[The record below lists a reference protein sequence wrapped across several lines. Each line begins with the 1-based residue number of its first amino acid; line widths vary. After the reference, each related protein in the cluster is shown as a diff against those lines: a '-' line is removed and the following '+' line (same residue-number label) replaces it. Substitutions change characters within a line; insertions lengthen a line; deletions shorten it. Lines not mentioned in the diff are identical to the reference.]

1 MNTFILKDEKSHN
14 KKVGGWLAL
23 ICFAT
28 NMSQLPI
35 LLGNSIVKTSLLFFW
50 ILLFGYI
57 IFNYSD
63 KLKFSIIPIVGLVM
77 IFDVTI
83 LLEQLFIGQGYLTSN
98 FIYPIHLSLFILIIS
113 YFVGQVSDSL
123 IINKIAKFYVISSL
137 ILALFIYF
145 DTFRGTDWSN
155 SMGYLYGSKN
165 SISQILL
172 IAIVF
177 LAMYYKGKQNFVKW
191 IAIGFLTSL
200 ILMLKSRATITGL
213 ILVLLY
219 FTFIYIKPKS
229 NKIVLILLFFI
240 AVITIYKNQQL
251 YDLIISK
258 IILNNRAY
266 TDLETISSGRIDHLN
281 YFIVYFPDKWITGYG
296 NVYLE
301 SFPLAALMSYGIIG
315 ATPLFILSLAPLY
328 VCYKYRE
335 EKRFNKLRTMVI
347 VISIIML
354 TNGMFEELSPFGP
367 GVKCYMLWLTTGLY
381 LGQLKSKVRNLDAEK
396 S

>member
-1 MNTFILKDEKSHN
+1 MNTFILKDEKNHN

-28 NMSQLPI
+28 NISQLPI
-35 LLGNSIVKTSLLFFW
+35 LLGNSIVKISLLFFW

-83 LLEQLFIGQGYLTSN
+83 LLEQLFIGQGYITSS
-98 FIYPIHLSLFILIIS
+98 FIYPVHLSLFILIIS

-123 IINKIAKFYVISSL
+123 IVNKIAKFHVISSL

-155 SMGYLYGSKN
+155 SMGYLYKSKN

-177 LAMYYKGKQNFVKW
+177 LGMYYKGKQNFVKW
-191 IAIGFLTSL
+191 IAIGFLAFLT
-200 ILMLKSRATITGL
+200 LMLKSRATIAGL
-213 ILVLLY
+213 ILVVLY
-219 FTFIYIKPKS
+219 FTFVYFKPKD
-229 NKIVLILLFFI
+229 KKLVLILLFFI
-240 AVITIYKNQQL
+240 AVITIYKNQHL
-251 YDLIISK
+251 YDLIINK
-258 IILNNRAY
+258 ILLNNRGN

-281 YFIVYFPDKWITGYG
+281 YFISYFPDKWITGYG

-328 VCYKYRE
+328 ICFRNRK

-354 TNGMFEELSPFGP
+354 TNGIFEQLAPFGP
-367 GVKCYMLWLTTGLY
+367 GVKCYTLWLTTGLY
-381 LGQLKSKVRNLDAEK
+381 IGLINNKFLEIKE
-396 S
+396 